1 MGYYYFFSEGTF
13 EQGTFDFSD
22 IAIVKRDNACAMSN
36 LSRHNDV
43 IQTPA
48 PFQLILMSF
57 DPAAQMKTRLT
68 VMSPGNYNYV
78 EYEQSTFVMHHH
90 NTFELVYIQEGT
102 LYQRTESERHMYP
115 AGSFLILNR
124 NVRHREES
132 DTAFRTVSLSLSADY
147 FRDLLQ
153 EDRNQVFKAG
163 RLWGDNTD
171 LQEFLSAELQG
182 SGNTGK
188 SYIDFIP
195 LQPPRPDNDP
205 IQDLFEKMM
214 MIMLAPKSGD
224 VFVFRAHICQ
234 LLNLLCRR
242 DLFSTRPIS
251 LGTPAEGRIFEQ
263 ITALTEEYGGRIS
276 RELLVEKLSYSG
288 SYLNHI
294 VQTFTGMNITQYAL
308 HHLLKRAAWLLIN
321 TDLTITD
328 IVAELGF
335 TNRSY
340 FYKEFQKHYDITPRA
355 YRLQNKKK

>member
-1 MGYYYFFSEGTF
+1 MGYYYFFSDGTI
-13 EQGTFDFSD
+13 EQGTFGLSD
-22 IAIVKRDNACAMSN
+22 VAIAKQDSTYAMSN

-57 DPAAQMKTRLT
+57 DPAAQMKTRVT

-78 EYEQSTFVMHHH
+78 EYEYSSFEMHHH

-102 LYQRTESERHMYP
+102 MYQRIESERHIYP

-124 NVRHREES
+124 NVRHCEET

-147 FRDLLQ
+147 FKAMLQ
-153 EDRNQVFKAG
+153 EDRDQVFKTG
-163 RLWGDNTD
+163 HLWGDNTD

-182 SGNTGK
+182 SGSTGK

-195 LQPPRPDNDP
+195 LNPQNAERDP
-205 IQDLFEKMM
+205 IEDLFEKMT
-214 MIMLAPKSGD
+214 MIMLRPKPGD
-224 VFVFRAHICQ
+224 VFTFRAHICQ

-242 DLFSTRPIS
+242 DLFTTRPIS
-251 LGTPAEGRIFEQ
+251 LGTQSEGRIFSQ
-263 ITALTEEYGGRIS
+263 ITTLMEEYNGRIS

-308 HHLLKRAAWLLIN
+308 HHLLKRAAWLLVN
-321 TDLTITD
+321 TDHTITD
-328 IVAELGF
+328 IVSELGF
-335 TNRSY
+335 SNRSY

-355 YRLQNKKK
+355 YRLQNKKQ